1 MLLVFNKLFKAYCI
15 FCLMEKCEWCL
26 GSESMIRYHDEEW
39 GVPLHDDKKLF
50 EFFVLDAFQAGLSW
64 STILNKRENFRK
76 AFDGFDYKKIAKY
89 SDKDFERLI
98 MDAGIIRNR
107 LKILATIE
115 NAKQFMEIQK
125 EFGSF
130 DKYIW
135 GFVNGKPLVNNF
147 KSLKEI
153 PAKTEI
159 SDEMSK
165 DLKKRGF
172 KFVGSTIC
180 YAFMQAAGLVNDHT
194 LNCFRRK

>member
-1 MLLVFNKLFKAYCI
+1 MDR
-15 FCLMEKCEWCL
+15 CEWCL
-26 GSESMIRYHDEEW
+26 GSELMIKYHDEEW
-39 GVPLHDDKKLF
+39 GIPLHDDKGLF

-64 STILNKRENFRK
+64 NTILNKRENFRK
-76 AFDGFDYKKIAKY
+76 AFDDFDYKKIAKY
-89 SDKDFERLI
+89 DEKDYERLLA
-98 MDAGIIRNR
+98 DAGIIRNR

-115 NAKQFMEIQK
+115 NAKQFMKIQE

-135 GFVNGKPLVNNF
+135 GFVNHKPLVNNF
-147 KSLKEI
+147 KTMKEI

-194 LNCFRRK
+194 LDCFKRK

>member
-1 MLLVFNKLFKAYCI
+1 MD
-15 FCLMEKCEWCL
+15 KCEWCL
-26 GSESMIRYHDEEW
+26 GSELMIKYHDEEW
-39 GVPLHDDKKLF
+39 GVPLHDDKGLF

-76 AFDGFDYKKIAKY
+76 AFDGFDYEKIAKY
-89 SDKDFERLI
+89 DEKDFERLVN
-98 MDAGIIRNR
+98 DAGIIRNR

-115 NAKQFMEIQK
+115 NAKQFMKIQE

-135 GFVNGKPLVNNF
+135 GFVNHKPIMNNF
-147 KSLKEI
+147 KTMKEI

-194 LNCFRRK
+194 VDCFKRK